1 VHVHGVHE
9 IAKVQK
15 VSQPNW
21 PIAELVDSAKRG
33 DVASIATLV
42 ATSHPH
48 VQRFAHTLCS
58 TPEDAEEAAQEALI
72 VLFRRIGTLRATAAF
87 SSWMFR
93 IVRAECIRRSRA
105 SFLVLRSGQESIPQ
119 TADDDVENDVLCR
132 LEAGRIA
139 EAIAQL
145 PADQRAVLI
154 MRDVQDIPGQA
165 VASSLGLSKAAMKSR
180 LHRARQSVREFLD
193 ESPSAQGT

>member
-1 VHVHGVHE
+1 M
-9 IAKVQK
+9 
-15 VSQPNW
+15 SQPSW
-21 PIAELVDSAKRG
+21 PVGELVESAKRG
-33 DVASIATLV
+33 DVASIETLV

-48 VQRFAHTLCS
+48 VQRFAHSLCS

-93 IVRAECIRRSRA
+93 IVRTECIRRSRA
-105 SFLVLRSGQESIPQ
+105 ALHVLRSGQESAIPV
-119 TADDDVENDVLCR
+119 ADDDVENDVLCR

-139 EAIAQL
+139 EAIARL
-145 PADQRAVLI
+145 PADQRAVII

-193 ESPSAQGT
+193 ESPLPQST

>member
-33 DVASIATLV
+33 DVVSIATLV

-154 MRDVQDIPGQA
+154 MRDVQDIPGGGVVIGSQQSGHE
-165 VASSLGLSKAAMKSR
+165 VPSASCPSV
-180 LHRARQSVREFLD
+180 RARVPR
-193 ESPSAQGT
+193 